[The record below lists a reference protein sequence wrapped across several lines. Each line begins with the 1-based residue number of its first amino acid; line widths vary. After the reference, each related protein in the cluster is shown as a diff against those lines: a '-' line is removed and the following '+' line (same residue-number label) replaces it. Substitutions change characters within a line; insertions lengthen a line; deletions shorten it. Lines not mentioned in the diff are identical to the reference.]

1 MAHFSDSWYSA
12 ALYFTSKTQVNSP
25 ASNENDG
32 EGQNSVAIEESN
44 EVPLKPKRG
53 RKPGNKVENVEGSKK
68 RQRSSSTGLKEE
80 LEVFELTRFEF
91 DSLLDRLV
99 KSELNKYRPTRPN

>member
-80 LEVFELTRFEF
+80 LEVFELTRSEFE
-91 DSLLDRLV
+91 SLLDRLV
-99 KSELNKYRPTRPN
+99 N